1 MMAWTD
7 DLYEQTTA
15 GHAIVLVTVVA
26 VRGSAPREVGTKM
39 IVTASGCIGSI
50 GGGQLEYECAQ
61 LAVGMLGRDDHLSRQ
76 KFPLAAEMDQCCGG
90 VVEVLF
96 ESISTACP

>member
-1 MMAWTD
+1 MIAWAD

-50 GGGQLEYECAQ
+50 GGGQLVTGFLKFCHCQ
-61 LAVGMLGRDDHLSRQ
+61 RRVGVCTVPTLPVGNEH
-76 KFPLAAEMDQCCGG
+76 
-90 VVEVLF
+90 
-96 ESISTACP
+96 